1 MGMGL
6 LMVIM
11 TKTAKIKSNQ
21 MWSACVLYENFH
33 ISKTMNPIF
42 SGEGK

>member
-1 MGMGL
+1 MEPTPATMGMGL

-21 MWSACVLYENFH
+21 NVEYTCFV
-33 ISKTMNPIF
+33 
-42 SGEGK
+42 